1 MSASSG
7 SRYALTSR
15 TQLEIGSKSRSLT
28 TVIPYSI
35 SLPITLG
42 SGKLLPSPGAPSE
55 VLTRSAHRLDRALGS
70 IDAADQRPHVDDLL
84 ALATGDAR
92 PVVGIR
98 RVRQVLVFL
107 ELLAHR
113 LEDVLEV
120 DARLALEDLLLD
132 RLLLG
137 SVDDVL
143 DHGAAREVLEVEDL
157 ALALRVRD
165 LEELVLLVLRVH
177 DLDYRLDHALHAVRG
192 ILAELDLRVV
202 VQRQVSRQVLEEDL
216 LRALPIRAVHLDLQV
231 EAARAQHRRIDQI
244 LAVRRADHDHV
255 AQRLD
260 AVDLGEELRDDRGLH
275 VRRDARAAHAEQ
287 RVHLVEEDDDGNAL
301 VGLLARVLEHLAD
314 LVLRLADVLVQELRT
329 LHVQEVAL
337 HLGPAQLSDAL
348 GEAAGHRL
356 ADHGLAAARRAV
368 EQDAL
373 RRRQVVLL
381 ERVGVQV
388 RQLDR
393 VAQYRDLAAGAAAV
407 LVR

>member
-84 ALATGDAR
+84 ALATGDTR
-92 PVVGIR
+92 PVVGVR
-98 RVRQVLVFL
+98 GVRQVLVLL

-120 DARLALEDLLLD
+120 DARLAFEDLLLH

-137 SVDDVL
+137 TVDDVL

-177 DLDYRLDHALHAVRG
+177 DFDHRLDHAPHAVLG
-192 ILAELDLRVV
+192 VLTELDQRVAV
-202 VQRQVSRQVLEEDL
+202 ERQLARQVLEEDL
-216 LRALPIRAVHLDLQV
+216 LGAAAIRAVHLDLQV
-231 EAARAQHRRIDQI
+231 EAARSQHRGIDQV
-244 LAVRRADHDHV
+244 LPVRCADHDH
-255 AQRLD
+255 
-260 AVDLGEELRDDRGLH
+260 
-275 VRRDARAAHAEQ
+275 
-287 RVHLVEEDDDGNAL
+287 
-301 VGLLARVLEHLAD
+301 
-314 LVLRLADVLVQELRT
+314 
-329 LHVQEVAL
+329 
-337 HLGPAQLSDAL
+337 
-348 GEAAGHRL
+348 
-356 ADHGLAAARRAV
+356 
-368 EQDAL
+368 
-373 RRRQVVLL
+373 
-381 ERVGVQV
+381 
-388 RQLDR
+388 
-393 VAQYRDLAAGAAAV
+393 
-407 LVR
+407 